1 MKTVSYPNLPILHNY
16 KHNNKCQLKFP
27 NIINGFATPFCLK
40 QIPDKVK
47 FQAIVTKIYNFLTI
61 EDLQTRKINKL
72 NYLEI
77 N

>member
-1 MKTVSYPNLPILHNY
+1 MKTVSYPNLPILQNC
-16 KHNNKCQLKFP
+16 KIIIKFP
-27 NIINGFATPFCLK
+27 IKFASVVDDFTTPISLK